1 MLDLATPLQSAPSRS
16 RGKAQHR
23 VESGGHGLAMVVTS
37 DHALAETVTHCL
49 SRHGCGVLVVTSAEE
64 AITGFA
70 RERPD
75 IIFLALDL
83 PGMGGLAASGHLKR
97 LAGPRFVPIILLAP
111 TQDEE
116 VLAGC
121 LASDADDFILA
132 PADGAALEARVLVM
146 ERVCALQSRAFR
158 RKRWLS
164 ELLER
169 ERREQA
175 LAERVLRRAVAERNV
190 VIDRLDL
197 IQRSADIF
205 SGDIVLTQHL
215 PDGGLRVLVGDFT
228 GHGLAAAVAALPVAD
243 TFHTMTIKGVSDA
256 LVLSELNRKLY
267 QILPA
272 DRFMA
277 AVLVTIPP
285 NCEELRWWNGG
296 MPSGWVRTR
305 AGRIELRAHA
315 LPLGIVPELPADELP
330 RRTRLTRGDRVLLT
344 TDGLPEAR
352 DLAERMFHDRFAELL
367 AECPSHLSLLPR
379 LQEALDQHCH
389 GAEQAD
395 DIAVL
400 EIPIEPA
407 IFRGAEQD
415 KGGLPASGWVVTLE
429 LMDERLQVQ
438 PTLASMLAPI
448 GLAEGLRAHMVTLE
462 TILTE
467 LFSNALDHG
476 VLGLDSSWKRDAD
489 GFDRFYRERSRR
501 LGQSCVGRVGIRVEY
516 QPSGPGGAVRL
527 RVSDS
532 GPGFQEQETLSP
544 DGEPLR
550 LWGRG
555 IHLVRRLCET
565 FELRSGGS
573 EVEVCYRW

>member
-1 MLDLATPLQSAPSRS
+1 MLELVTPIQPAPPQRRGSA
-16 RGKAQHR
+16 QYR
-23 VESGGHGLAMVVTS
+23 VESGGHGLAMVVTT
-37 DHALAETVTHCL
+37 DPALAELVTQSL
-49 SRHGCGVLVVTSAEE
+49 SQRGCGVIRVGSAEE

-75 IIFLALDL
+75 IVFLAVDL
-83 PGMGGLAASGHLKR
+83 PGMDGCAASGHLKR
-97 LAGPRFVPIILLAP
+97 MAGPRLIPIVLLVP
-111 TQDEE
+111 TQDEDM
-116 VLAGC
+116 LARC
-121 LASDADDFILA
+121 LASDADDFILE
-132 PADGAALEARVLVM
+132 PSDRVALEARLAVM
-146 ERVCALQSRAFR
+146 ERVCALQSRAFE
-158 RKRWLS
+158 RKRLLS
-164 ELLER
+164 DLLER

-190 VIDRLDL
+190 VIDRLGL

-243 TFHTMTIKGVSDA
+243 TFHTMTMKGVSDA

-267 QILPA
+267 QLLPA

-277 AVLVTIPP
+277 AVLVTIPA

-296 MPSGWVRTR
+296 MPSAWVRTH
-305 AGRIELRAHA
+305 AGLIELRAHA
-315 LPLGIVPELPADELP
+315 LPLGIVPELPSEELP
-330 RRTRLTRGDRVLLT
+330 RRTRLTRGDRLLLT

-352 DLAERMFHDRFAELL
+352 DLVDRMFNDRFIELL
-367 AECPSHLSLLPR
+367 SECPPDLSLLPS

-395 DIAVL
+395 DIAVV
-400 EIPIEPA
+400 EIPIERE
-407 IFRGAEQD
+407 IFRTAEPQS
-415 KGGLPASGWVVTLE
+415 GTPAASGWAVSLE
-429 LMDERLQVQ
+429 LTDDWLQEP
-438 PTLASMLAPI
+438 PTLLSMLAPV

-476 VLGLDSSWKRDAD
+476 VLGLDSAWKTDAE

-501 LGQSCVGRVGIRVEY
+501 LVQSCVGRVGVRVEY
-516 QPSGPGGAVRL
+516 QPSGAGGSMRI

-532 GPGFQEQETLSP
+532 GSGYQEEPASPESALSP
-544 DGEPLR
+544 MAGLGMR
-550 LWGRG
+550 
-555 IHLVRRLCET
+555 LVRRLCET
-565 FELRSGGS
+565 VELRSGGS
-573 EVEVCYRW
+573 EVEVLYRW